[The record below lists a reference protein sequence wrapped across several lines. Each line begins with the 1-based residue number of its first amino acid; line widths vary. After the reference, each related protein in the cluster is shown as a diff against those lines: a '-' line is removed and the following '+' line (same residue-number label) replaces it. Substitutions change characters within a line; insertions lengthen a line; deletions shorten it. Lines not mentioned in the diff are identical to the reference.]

1 MKKTLKLALV
11 LLLHVVFLSNL
22 SAQDK
27 PVTLG
32 VRAGANLSMFH
43 AKLVEGNLGGI
54 NSRAGFMVGVTAD
67 FALTEQCYILTGV
80 DFASKGARE
89 QRKGNQIN
97 VGAMYTMVPIHFGY
111 KLKIDYNPTFLFRF
125 GPYLGYG
132 VAGKAKNTVTNEKV
146 DTFQST
152 GYKKFD
158 YGLGI
163 GAGTEIPLE
172 MFDRGA
178 IVIEAGFNLGLADIS
193 EIGEKVK
200 TRDLFLTLGYKF

>member
-1 MKKTLKLALV
+1 MKKTLKLALI
-11 LLLHVVFLSNL
+11 LLLHVVFLSNI

-32 VRAGANLSMFH
+32 VRAGANLSTFK
-43 AKLVEGNLGGI
+43 AKLTDSNLGGI
-54 NSRAGFMVGVTAD
+54 NSRAGFMLGFTAD
-67 FALTEQCYILTGV
+67 FALTEEYYILTGV
-80 DFASKGARE
+80 DFATKGARE
-89 QRKGNQIN
+89 QRKGTQIN
-97 VGAMYTMVPIHFGY
+97 VGAMYTLLPIHFAY
-111 KLKIDYNPTFLFRF
+111 KYKHDYNPVFLFRF

-146 DTFQST
+146 DTFQSE

-163 GAGTEIPLE
+163 GVGTEIPID
-172 MFDRGA
+172 MFDSGA
-178 IVIEAGFNLGLADIS
+178 IVVEAGFNLGLADIS

-200 TRDLFLTLGYKF
+200 TRDLFVTVGYKF